1 MGLILKRKKR
11 GIPSFEYMTKKYYDS
26 YDEEISK
33 INDSNLES
41 KKNLKIWYK
50 ALLEF
55 PLYDYNS

>member
-1 MGLILKRKKR
+1 
-11 GIPSFEYMTKKYYDS
+11 MTKKYYDI

-41 KKNLKIWYK
+41 KKEKILNIWYK

>member
-1 MGLILKRKKR
+1 
-11 GIPSFEYMTKKYYDS
+11 MTKKYYDI

-41 KKNLKIWYK
+41 KKEKILSIWYK

>member
-1 MGLILKRKKR
+1 
-11 GIPSFEYMTKKYYDS
+11 MTKKYYDI
-26 YDEEISK
+26 YDSEISK

-41 KKNLKIWYK
+41 KKEKILNIWYK

>member
-1 MGLILKRKKR
+1 
-11 GIPSFEYMTKKYYDS
+11 MTKKYYDIYES
-26 YDEEISK
+26 EISK

-41 KKNLKIWYK
+41 KKEKILNICYK